1 MMSRN
6 PACSCPVG
14 PLSGLLSALLVL
26 IVQST
31 SISSPLGSSM
41 RPDLALIENT
51 TRVRYFLWS
60 CDSASHR
67 PRTQRKELAE
77 ERRLQREKTSQQ
89 RWTALAAHHLRLP
102 ATEDGEFSRQGTEH
116 LAPTAFLSHVH
127 ALKYTAQRVLCT
139 GQSHVKTIIGDKKKP
154 AWKGSSTNIIDT
166 VHDWATPADWVS
178 WREATLNLERFAL
191 AGQQ

>member
-6 PACSCPVG
+6 PACSRPVG
-14 PLSGLLSALLVL
+14 PLSGLLSALLVI

-41 RPDLALIENT
+41 RPDLALVENT

-67 PRTQRKELAE
+67 SRTQRKELAE
-77 ERRLQREKTSQQ
+77 ERRLQREKNSQR

-102 ATEDGEFSRQGTEH
+102 ATEDGEFLRQTRKVPNTSH
-116 LAPTAFLSHVH
+116 SLPFCAHVH
-127 ALKYTAQRVLCT
+127 ALEHSGL
-139 GQSHVKTIIGDKKKP
+139 
-154 AWKGSSTNIIDT
+154 STVYRPESCKDD
-166 VHDWATPADWVS
+166 HWV
-178 WREATLNLERFAL
+178 
-191 AGQQ
+191 